1 MQEREAMAILVSAT
15 VDIYARR
22 AAALLG
28 VGNALGVV
36 ENPGDF
42 RRELGEGGVIAL
54 REAVARRDEI
64 LETLERAN
72 VHLLLRGEA
81 GYPERL
87 AQIPDAP
94 NLLYVQGAE
103 DCNDELPIAIVG
115 TRRANA
121 YGMGHTYEMARELAQ
136 AGACV
141 VSGLAL
147 GIDAKAHEGALDA
160 GGRTIAVLGG
170 GLDCFYPRENQLLCD
185 RILDHGG
192 SVVTEYPMGVA
203 PEGKRFLLRNR
214 IIAGI
219 SAGVVVTQG
228 PHRSGA
234 HRTASDAADYGREVF
249 ALPGSV
255 DDPCSRLPH
264 KLIGEGAQLV
274 TCAADVLG
282 VLAPEREVAK
292 APKPKKKRA
301 PIREEQPT
309 PKAMSLMPTGEMS
322 EEERAIMEALS
333 GQEMEYDA
341 LCERTG
347 IDAAELGALL
357 VGLEMDRYIRALPG
371 LRYARA

>member
-15 VDIYARR
+15 ADDYARR
-22 AAALLG
+22 TAALLG
-28 VGNALGVV
+28 AGSALGVV
-36 ENPGDF
+36 ENPEDF
-42 RRELGEGGVIAL
+42 CRELGEAGVAAL
-54 REAVARRDEI
+54 REAVARRDEL
-64 LETLERAN
+64 LEALDRAG

-94 NLLYVQGAE
+94 HLLYVQGAA

-115 TRRANA
+115 TRRANP
-121 YGMGHTYEMARELAQ
+121 YGLRHTHEMARELAQ
-136 AGACV
+136 AGACI

-147 GIDAKAHEGALDA
+147 GIDAQAHEGALDA
-160 GGRTIAVLGG
+160 DGRTIAVLGG
-170 GLDCFYPRENQLLCD
+170 GLDCFYPRENLPLYE

-203 PEGKRFLLRNR
+203 PEGNRFLLRNR

-234 HRTASDAADYGREVF
+234 HRTASDAAEYGRDVF

-255 DDPCSRLPH
+255 DDPCSQLPH
-264 KLIGEGAQLV
+264 KLIGEGAQIA
-274 TCAADVLG
+274 TCAADVLSA
-282 VLAPEREVAK
+282 LAPERVIK
-292 APKPKKKRA
+292 KTPKPKKKREPVRKEPPA
-301 PIREEQPT
+301 
-309 PKAMSLMPTGEMS
+309 PKAAPPVAMEEMTP
-322 EEERAIMEALS
+322 EERAIMQALS
-333 GQEMEYDA
+333 EQEMEYDA

-357 VGLEMDRYIRALPG
+357 MSLEMEGLICALPG

>member
-1 MQEREAMAILVSAT
+1 MAILVSAT
-15 VDIYARR
+15 ADAYARR

-28 VGNALGVV
+28 AGSALGVV

-42 RRELGEGGVIAL
+42 RRELGESGVAAL
-54 REAVARRDEI
+54 REAVARQDEL
-64 LETLERAN
+64 LEALDRAG

-94 NLLYVQGAE
+94 HLLYVQGAA

-115 TRRANA
+115 TRRANP
-121 YGMGHTYEMARELAQ
+121 YGLRHTHEIARELAQ
-136 AGACV
+136 AGACI

-147 GIDAKAHEGALDA
+147 GIDAQAHEGALDA

-170 GLDCFYPRENQLLCD
+170 GLDRFYPRENQLLYD
-185 RILDHGG
+185 RILEHGG
-192 SVVTEYPMGVA
+192 SVMTEYPMGVA

-234 HRTASDAADYGREVF
+234 HRTASDAAEYGRDVF

-255 DDPCSRLPH
+255 EDPCSQLPH
-264 KLIGEGAQLV
+264 KLIGEGAQIA
-274 TCAADVLG
+274 TCAADVLSAI
-282 VLAPEREVAK
+282 APGREIPRSEAR
-292 APKPKKKRA
+292 KPQKRRENR
-301 PIREEQPT
+301 REEKLEHQPVAQT
-309 PKAMSLMPTGEMS
+309 QTINLESLSPQG
-322 EEERAIMEALS
+322 RAVMEALCA
-333 GQEMEYDA
+333 QEMAFDA

-347 IDAAELGALL
+347 VEADELGALL
-357 VGLEMDRYIRALPG
+357 MELEMDGLIRALPG
-371 LRYARA
+371 LHCARA